1 MRLVCETVPMSQL
14 ALVLLLGLAGP
25 FLALPRRFAIPVAV
39 GELLVGVVFGQ
50 SVLGLVKPNLPS
62 LQLISQIGFSL
73 VMMITA
79 SHIDLTR
86 FFSKKDLLRASRNV
100 LVSAVMALALSAAI
114 SNLLHLPSMFGL
126 VFVLLISSSAAVFL
140 PAVQQIEGFHTPGS
154 VLLQVTLA
162 DLLAILLL
170 PLVQDPA
177 AFAKEA
183 LGVGA
188 MSLAAV
194 VIFVLL
200 RWANKSGRWKR
211 MRDVSADR
219 HFGLELRVSLILLL
233 GLIGLAQSL
242 TVTIML
248 AGFGLGLAIAA
259 NGTPHR
265 LAKQLFAVSEGFFAP
280 VFFVLLGAN
289 IDVRATFADPGLIGL
304 AVCLGL
310 GAVLTHL
317 ILGFAGVPWSL
328 AALSSA
334 QIGVPAAAVSIGLA
348 NGSLSA
354 GQAAAVMCG
363 ALITIVVA
371 AIAAARITDSSVTR
385 AS

>member
-1 MRLVCETVPMSQL
+1 MSQL
-14 ALVLLLGLAGP
+14 ALVLLLGLVGP

-39 GELLVGVVFGQ
+39 GELLIGVVFGQ
-50 SVLGLVKPNLPS
+50 SLLGLIEPNLPS
-62 LQLISQIGFSL
+62 LKLISQIGFAL
-73 VMMITA
+73 VMMVTA

-86 FFSKKDLLRASRNV
+86 FFSKKDLFRASRNV
-100 LVSAVMALALSAAI
+100 LISAAVALVLSAGI
-114 SNLLHLPSMFGL
+114 VQLLHLSSMFGL

-140 PAVQQIEGFHTPGS
+140 PAVQSLEKYRAPGA

-170 PLVQDPA
+170 PLVQDPS

-188 MSLAAV
+188 MALAAV
-194 VIFVLL
+194 VIFLAL
-200 RWANKSGRWKR
+200 RWANKNGRWKK
-211 MRDVSADR
+211 MREVSAER
-219 HFGLELRVSLILLL
+219 HFGLELRASLILLL
-233 GLIGLAQSL
+233 ALIGLAQSL

-265 LAKQLFAVSEGFFAP
+265 LARQLFAVSEGFFAP

-289 IDVRATFADPGLIGL
+289 IDVRAAFADPGLIAL
-304 AVCLGL
+304 ALCLGV

-317 ILGFAGVPWSL
+317 VLSLFGVPWAL

-334 QIGVPAAAVSIGLA
+334 QLGVPAAAVSIGLG

-354 GQAAAVMCG
+354 GQAAAIMCG
-363 ALITIVVA
+363 ALITILVA
-371 AIAAARITDSSVTR
+371 AIAAARITDSSTTR

>member
-1 MRLVCETVPMSQL
+1 MSQL
-14 ALVLLLGLAGP
+14 ALVLLLGLVGP

-39 GELLVGVVFGQ
+39 GELLIGVVFGQ
-50 SVLGLVKPNLPS
+50 SLLGLIEPNLPS
-62 LQLISQIGFSL
+62 LKLISQIGFAL
-73 VMMITA
+73 VMMVTA

-86 FFSKKDLLRASRNV
+86 FFSKKDLFRASRNV
-100 LVSAVMALALSAAI
+100 LISAAVALVLSAGI
-114 SNLLHLPSMFGL
+114 VQLLHLSSMFGL

-140 PAVQQIEGFHTPGS
+140 PAVQSLEKYRAPGA

-170 PLVQDPA
+170 PLVQDPS

-188 MSLAAV
+188 MALAAV
-194 VIFVLL
+194 VIFLVL
-200 RWANKSGRWKR
+200 RWANKNGRWKK
-211 MRDVSADR
+211 MREVSAER

-233 GLIGLAQSL
+233 ALIGLAQSL

-265 LAKQLFAVSEGFFAP
+265 LARQLFAVSEGFFAP

-289 IDVRATFADPGLIGL
+289 IDVRAAFADPGLIAL
-304 AVCLGL
+304 ALCLGV

-317 ILGFAGVPWSL
+317 VLSLFGVPWAL

-334 QIGVPAAAVSIGLA
+334 QLGVPAAAVSIGLG

-354 GQAAAVMCG
+354 GQAAAIMCG
-363 ALITIVVA
+363 ALITILMA
-371 AIAAARITDSSVTR
+371 AIAAARITDSSTTR

>member
-1 MRLVCETVPMSQL
+1 
-14 ALVLLLGLAGP
+14 
-25 FLALPRRFAIPVAV
+25 
-39 GELLVGVVFGQ
+39 
-50 SVLGLVKPNLPS
+50 
-62 LQLISQIGFSL
+62 
-73 VMMITA
+73 
-79 SHIDLTR
+79 
-86 FFSKKDLLRASRNV
+86 
-100 LVSAVMALALSAAI
+100 
-114 SNLLHLPSMFGL
+114 
-126 VFVLLISSSAAVFL
+126 
-140 PAVQQIEGFHTPGS
+140 
-154 VLLQVTLA
+154 
-162 DLLAILLL
+162 
-170 PLVQDPA
+170 
-177 AFAKEA
+177 
-183 LGVGA
+183 
-188 MSLAAV
+188 
-194 VIFVLL
+194 
-200 RWANKSGRWKR
+200 
-211 MRDVSADR
+211 
-219 HFGLELRVSLILLL
+219 
-233 GLIGLAQSL
+233 
-242 TVTIML
+242 
-248 AGFGLGLAIAA
+248 LAIAA

-317 ILGFAGVPWSL
+317 ILGFAGVPWTL

-363 ALITIVVA
+363 ALITILVA

>member
-1 MRLVCETVPMSQL
+1 MSQL
-14 ALVLLLGLAGP
+14 ALVLLLGLVGP

-39 GELLVGVVFGQ
+39 GELLIGVVFGQ
-50 SVLGLVKPNLPS
+50 SLLGLIEPNLPS
-62 LQLISQIGFSL
+62 LKLISQIGFAL

-86 FFSKKDLLRASRNV
+86 FFSKKDLFRASRNV
-100 LVSAVMALALSAAI
+100 LISAAVALVLSAGI
-114 SNLLHLPSMFGL
+114 VQLLHLSSMFGL

-140 PAVQQIEGFHTPGS
+140 PAVQSLEKYRAPGA

-170 PLVQDPA
+170 PLVQDPS

-188 MSLAAV
+188 MALAAV
-194 VIFVLL
+194 GIFLAL
-200 RWANKSGRWKR
+200 RWANKNGRWKK
-211 MRDVSADR
+211 MREVSAER

-233 GLIGLAQSL
+233 ALIGLAQSL

-289 IDVRATFADPGLIGL
+289 IDVRAAFADPGLIAL
-304 AVCLGL
+304 ALCLGV

-317 ILGFAGVPWSL
+317 VLSLFGVPWAL

-334 QIGVPAAAVSIGLA
+334 QLGVPAAAVSIGLG

-354 GQAAAVMCG
+354 GQAAAIMCG
-363 ALITIVVA
+363 ALITILVA
-371 AIAAARITDSSVTR
+371 AIAAARITDSSTTR

>member
-1 MRLVCETVPMSQL
+1 MSQL
-14 ALVLLLGLAGP
+14 ALVLLLGLVGP

-39 GELLVGVVFGQ
+39 GELLIGVVFGQ
-50 SVLGLVKPNLPS
+50 SLLGLIEPNLPS
-62 LQLISQIGFSL
+62 LKLISQIGFAL
-73 VMMITA
+73 VMMVTA

-86 FFSKKDLLRASRNV
+86 FFSKKDLFRASRNV
-100 LVSAVMALALSAAI
+100 LISAAVALVLSAGI
-114 SNLLHLPSMFGL
+114 VQLLHLSSMFGL

-140 PAVQQIEGFHTPGS
+140 PAVQSLEKYRAPGA

-170 PLVQDPA
+170 PLVQDPS

-188 MSLAAV
+188 MALAAV
-194 VIFVLL
+194 GIFLAL
-200 RWANKSGRWKR
+200 RWANKNGRWKK
-211 MRDVSADR
+211 MREVSAER

-233 GLIGLAQSL
+233 ALIGLAQSL

-289 IDVRATFADPGLIGL
+289 IDVRAAFADPGLIAL
-304 AVCLGL
+304 ALCLGV

-317 ILGFAGVPWSL
+317 VLSLFGVPWAL

-334 QIGVPAAAVSIGLA
+334 QLGVPAAAVSIGLG

-354 GQAAAVMCG
+354 GQAAAVMCA
-363 ALITIVVA
+363 ALITILVA
-371 AIAAARITDSSVTR
+371 AIAAARITDSSTTR

>member
-1 MRLVCETVPMSQL
+1 
-14 ALVLLLGLAGP
+14 
-25 FLALPRRFAIPVAV
+25 
-39 GELLVGVVFGQ
+39 
-50 SVLGLVKPNLPS
+50 
-62 LQLISQIGFSL
+62 
-73 VMMITA
+73 
-79 SHIDLTR
+79 
-86 FFSKKDLLRASRNV
+86 
-100 LVSAVMALALSAAI
+100 
-114 SNLLHLPSMFGL
+114 
-126 VFVLLISSSAAVFL
+126 
-140 PAVQQIEGFHTPGS
+140 
-154 VLLQVTLA
+154 
-162 DLLAILLL
+162 
-170 PLVQDPA
+170 
-177 AFAKEA
+177 
-183 LGVGA
+183 
-188 MSLAAV
+188 
-194 VIFVLL
+194 
-200 RWANKSGRWKR
+200 

-348 NGSLSA
+348 SGSLSA

-371 AIAAARITDSSVTR
+371 AIAAARITDSSIIR